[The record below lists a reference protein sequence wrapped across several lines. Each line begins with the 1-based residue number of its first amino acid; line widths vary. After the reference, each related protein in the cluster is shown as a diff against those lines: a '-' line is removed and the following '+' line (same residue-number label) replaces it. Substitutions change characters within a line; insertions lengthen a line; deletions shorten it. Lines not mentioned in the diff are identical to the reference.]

1 MADAFPAS
9 MAEKWDL
16 DDLAVATIRTLA
28 IDGVQKANSGHP
40 GMPLGAAPM
49 AHVLWTRHLRFDSA
63 HPEWPDRDRFVLS
76 AGHGSMLLYALLHV
90 AGYGLSIDELEAFR
104 QWGSRTP
111 GHPEHGLT
119 PGVETT
125 TGPLG
130 AGFSNGVGM
139 AIAEAFLAATFNR
152 PGFDL
157 VDHHTYAIVSD
168 GDLMEGV
175 ASEAASLAGHLGLG
189 KLVYLYD
196 DNQISIEGSTQLA
209 FTEDVGARFEAYGWQ
224 VVRVSDGNDL
234 AAIDAAISLARAEKS
249 KPSLV
254 MVRTIIG
261 CCSPHKA
268 GTADAH
274 GSPLGADEVRLT
286 KEALGWP
293 GDLFFAVPDRVREQY
308 SAVTAAGRALRVRWD
323 ETFARYEQEHA
334 DLARQWKGAMAG
346 SLPEGWAETLPV
358 FAPGESLATR
368 AASGKTLNALAPL
381 LPTLIG
387 GSADLAPSNNTYLS
401 GLGDFEPG
409 SPGGRNLHFG
419 VREHAMGGVLN
430 GLAAHGGMFAYGGTF
445 LIFSDYMRPAIRLA
459 ALSHFPVIY
468 VFTHDS
474 IGLGEDGPTHQ
485 PIEHLAS
492 LRAIPGL
499 VVIRPSDANET
510 VTAWRAAL
518 ERRDGPTALVLTRQN
533 LTVFDGGELATADGL
548 LRGGYV
554 LKDAANGRPD
564 VILLATGSEVE
575 IALAAAGTLAGAG
588 VAARVVA
595 LPSWELFERQEA
607 SYRDGVLPPG
617 VTARVSMEA
626 ASTFGWDR
634 YVGSAGA
641 SIGIDHFGASAPA
654 KVLYREFGITAENMV
669 ATALR
674 LLGGEGAS

>member
-1 MADAFPAS
+1 MADAFPANV
-9 MAEKWDL
+9 ADTWDL

-49 AHVLWTRHLRFDSA
+49 AHVLWSRYLKFDSRN
-63 HPEWPDRDRFVLS
+63 PGWPDRDRFVLS
-76 AGHGSMLLYALLHV
+76 AGHGSMLLYSLLHL
-90 AGYGLSIDELEAFR
+90 AGYGLTIEELENFR

-130 AGFSNGVGM
+130 AGFSNGAGM
-139 AIAEAFLAATFNR
+139 AMAEAFLAATFNK

-157 VDHHTYAIVSD
+157 VDHCTYAIVSD

-175 ASEAASLAGHLGLG
+175 ASEAASLAGHLALG

-196 DNQISIEGSTQLA
+196 DNQISIEGSTKLA
-209 FTEDVGARFEAYGWQ
+209 FTEDVEGRFEAYGWQ
-224 VVRVSDGNDL
+224 VIKVDDGNDL
-234 AAIDAAISLARAEKS
+234 KAIDLALSMACAEKT

-268 GTADAH
+268 GTAEAH
-274 GSPLGADEVRLT
+274 GSPLGVDEVRLT

-308 SAVTAAGRALRVRWD
+308 AAIAASGAALRARW
-323 ETFARYEQEHA
+323 EEMFARYAQEYPE
-334 DLARQWKGAMAG
+334 LAQQWGDAMAG
-346 SLPEGWAETLPV
+346 RLPEGWADRLPV
-358 FAPGESLATR
+358 FAAGESLATR
-368 AASGKTLNALAPL
+368 SASGKALNALAPVV
-381 LPTLIG
+381 PTLLG

-409 SPGGRNLHFG
+409 SYGARNLHFG
-419 VREHAMGGVLN
+419 VREHAMGGILN
-430 GLAAHGGMFAYGGTF
+430 GLAAHGGIFPYGGTF

-459 ALSHFPVIY
+459 ALSHFPAIY

-492 LRAIPGL
+492 MRAMPGL
-499 VVIRPSDANET
+499 VVIRPGDANET
-510 VTAWRAAL
+510 VMAWRVAL

-533 LTVFDGGELATADGL
+533 LPVLDREQFPSAENLA
-548 LRGGYV
+548 RGGYV
-554 LKDAANGRPD
+554 LKDAPGGRPQ

-575 IALAAAGTLAGAG
+575 IALAAAETLAGEG

-595 LPSWELFERQEA
+595 LPSWQLFERQDA
-607 SYRDGVLPPG
+607 AYRESVLPKA
-617 VTARVSMEA
+617 VTARVSIEA
-626 ASTFGWDR
+626 ACTFGWDR
-634 YVGSAGA
+634 YVGPAGA
-641 SIGIDHFGASAPA
+641 AIGIDHFGASAPA
-654 KVLYREFGITAENMV
+654 TVLYQEFGITAENMV
-669 ATALR
+669 ATAR
-674 LLGGEGAS
+674 RVLGRD

>member
-1 MADAFPAS
+1 MADAFPAD
-9 MAEKWDL
+9 AAGKWDL

-49 AHVLWTRHLRFDSA
+49 AHVLWTRHLKFDAA
-63 HPEWPDRDRFVLS
+63 HPGWPDRDRFILS
-76 AGHGSMLLYALLHV
+76 AGHGSMLLYALLHL
-90 AGYGLSIDELEAFR
+90 AGYGLTIDELEAFR

-157 VDHHTYAIVSD
+157 VDHYTYAIVSD

-196 DNQISIEGSTQLA
+196 DNRISIEGSTQLA

-224 VVRVSDGNDL
+224 VIKVDDGNDL
-234 AAIDAAISLARAEKS
+234 KAIDAAISLARAEPA

-261 CCSPHKA
+261 CCSPNKA
-268 GTADAH
+268 GTAEAH
-274 GSPLGADEVRLT
+274 GAPLGTDEVRLT

-293 GDLFFAVPDRVREQY
+293 GDLFFAVPERVREQY
-308 SAVTAAGRALRVRWD
+308 SAVAAAGGALRARWD
-323 ETFARYEQEHA
+323 ETFARYEREFPA
-334 DLARQWKGAMAG
+334 PAEQWKSAMAG
-346 SLPEGWAETLPV
+346 RLPEGWEDKLPV
-358 FAPGESLATR
+358 FAAGESLATR
-368 AASGKTLNALAPL
+368 SASGKVLNALAPL

-401 GLGDFEPG
+401 GLADFEPG
-409 SPGGRNLHFG
+409 CPGGRNLRFG
-419 VREHAMGGVLN
+419 VREHAMGGILN
-430 GLAAHGGMFAYGGTF
+430 GLAAHGGLFVYGGTF

-459 ALSHFPVIY
+459 ALSHFPAVY
-468 VFTHDS
+468 VYTHDS

-492 LRAIPGL
+492 LRAMPGL
-499 VVIRPSDANET
+499 VTIRPSDANET
-510 VTAWRAAL
+510 VMAWRAAL

-533 LTVFDGGELATADGL
+533 LTVFDRTQLAGADSL

-554 LKDAANGRPD
+554 LKEAANGRPD

-575 IALAAAGTLAGAG
+575 IAVAAADTLAGGGSGGQGGRPAQLG
-588 VAARVVA
+588 TVRTPGSLIQGERAAARG
-595 LPSWELFERQEA
+595 Q
-607 SYRDGVLPPG
+607 DPG
-617 VTARVSMEA
+617 VHRGRLHLRVGPVRGPRGS
-626 ASTFGWDR
+626 R
-634 YVGSAGA
+634 YRHRPLRS
-641 SIGIDHFGASAPA
+641 FGA
-654 KVLYREFGITAENMV
+654 GQ
-669 ATALR
+669 
-674 LLGGEGAS
+674 GAVS